1 MSVAT
6 LTSADVHLRDAVVRQ
21 LDWDPEVDASGIG
34 VAVKDGVVTLTG
46 MVDSCLGKTS
56 AERVVQ
62 RVRGVRAV
70 ANDLVVRVKS
80 ACTDTDLA
88 RDAADALRLRAGL
101 RNRVQA
107 AVQNGQVTLT
117 GTVAWLFEK
126 RQAED
131 AVRSIRGV
139 LGVLNH
145 IAVKQSAAVH
155 DLQRRIVAALHRN
168 ADVDA
173 HQVSVTVED
182 DRVTLDGCV
191 SSWMQRE
198 AAEHAAS
205 SAPGIT
211 SVANRIA
218 IVPREPTERADEIC

>member
-6 LTSADVHLRDAVVRQ
+6 LTPADVHLRDTVVRQ
-21 LDWDPEVDASGIG
+21 LDWDPEVDASDIG
-34 VAVKDGVVTLTG
+34 VTARDGIVTLTG
-46 MVDSCLGKTS
+46 VVDSFLARTS

-70 ANDLVVRVKS
+70 ANDVVVRVRS
-80 ACTDTDLA
+80 ARTDTDLA

-101 RNRVQA
+101 HNRVQA
-107 AVQNGQVTLT
+107 TVHRGQVTLT
-117 GTVAWLFEK
+117 GSVGWLFEK

-131 AVRSIRGV
+131 AVRSIDGL

-145 IAVKQSAAVH
+145 ITVRPSAAMH
-155 DLQRRIVAALHRN
+155 DLHRRITGALHRN

-173 HQVSVTVED
+173 HQIAVTVD
-182 DRVTLDGCV
+182 GDKVVLDGRV

-198 AAEHAAS
+198 AAECAAA

-211 SVANRIA
+211 NVINRIVV
-218 IVPREPTERADEIC
+218 VPQEPVEADEIC